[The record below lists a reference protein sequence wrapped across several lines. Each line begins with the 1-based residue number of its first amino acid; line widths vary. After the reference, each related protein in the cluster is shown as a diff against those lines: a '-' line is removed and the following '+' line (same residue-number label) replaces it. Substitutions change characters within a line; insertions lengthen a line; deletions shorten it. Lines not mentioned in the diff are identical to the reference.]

1 MFLQSSIKEN
11 AVCTRVCCSL
21 LHCFALGLVLHP
33 PSASV
38 HIPTHSHG
46 TSQCQHRFPGPC
58 SLLASSPAAT
68 HGVFGA
74 VCSPVQE
81 VMGVLVAHDG
91 RLDGQGASRVLWG
104 GARRA
109 PTAAVSLEEAL
120 IPFVF
125 QGAANSRWSQV
136 LLVRQEEPWGDDLNV
151 YVYRNV

>member
-1 MFLQSSIKEN
+1 MQFALM
-11 AVCTRVCCSL
+11 RVCCSS
-21 LHCFALGLVLHP
+21 LHCFARGMFLHP
-33 PSASV
+33 ASASV

-46 TSQCQHRFPGPC
+46 TSQHQRGFPGPR
-58 SLLASSPAAT
+58 SPLALSPAAT

-81 VMGVLVAHDG
+81 VTGVSVAHDG
-91 RLDGQGASRVLWG
+91 RLHGRGASQVLWG

-109 PTAAVSLEEAL
+109 PMAAVSLEEAL

-125 QGAANSRWSQV
+125 QGAANSHWSQD